1 TIVAADG
8 ERTIPSWVS
17 WAQNGPI
24 TVGTRARR
32 QAVTNP
38 SATIY
43 GAKRLIGR
51 KVNAEDVSW
60 FARLAPFR
68 IVAAPN
74 GDAWV
79 RVNGQPVSPQEVA
92 SHVLRRVRQVAEESL
107 GEPVTRC
114 VITVPA

>member
-1 TIVAADG
+1 LHSDTLVGADG
-8 ERTIPSWVS
+8 ERTTPSWVS
-17 WAQNGPI
+17 WAANGQV

-38 SATIY
+38 SATVY
-43 GAKRLIGR
+43 GVKRLIGR
-51 KVNAEDVSW
+51 KVNAEDVAW

-79 RVNGQPVSPQEVA
+79 RVHGQPISPQEVA
-92 SHVLRRVRQVAEESL
+92 AHVLRRMRLVAEEAL
-107 GEPVTRC
+107 AEPVTR
-114 VITVPA
+114 A